1 LKHFIEFAERGARAL
16 GEFVAGSIGD
26 FDSPFEKAV
35 CSALAERGWQMHPQ
49 VGVSAF
55 RVDLGVVDP
64 DAPGRYLAGVECDG
78 ATYHRSATARDR
90 DKLREQ
96 VLRGLGWEIIRI
108 WSTDWWVDMPGT
120 LDKVDAKL
128 RRLLNAKREAEM
140 AAAESAAVIV
150 EQVIVAA
157 KADENVKVSVEP
169 KPSESSP
176 AIPTVVVEDAQETVA
191 LYARASSVVTTTSPD
206 VFVEVDL
213 AATDHVAEPDL
224 FFAGS
229 YDRRLLGMITTVV
242 EAEGPVRDEVLA
254 RRIARAH
261 GWMRTGA
268 RILNRVVE
276 LTVKHFETE
285 TESVGLF
292 IWPKRLTEKSAI
304 TFRSPV
310 VGTARQVDEVS
321 LAELKV
327 LANRFRDQ
335 GHDEEEALIAMSRE
349 LGLLRARATS
359 RERLMEAW
367 RAEI

>member
-1 LKHFIEFAERGARAL
+1 
-16 GEFVAGSIGD
+16 
-26 FDSPFEKAV
+26 
-35 CSALAERGWQMHPQ
+35 
-49 VGVSAF
+49 
-55 RVDLGVVDP
+55 
-64 DAPGRYLAGVECDG
+64 
-78 ATYHRSATARDR
+78 
-90 DKLREQ
+90 
-96 VLRGLGWEIIRI
+96 
-108 WSTDWWVDMPGT
+108 MPGT

-261 GWMRTGA
+261 GWMRTGT

-335 GHDEEEALIAMSRE
+335 GHDEEEALIGMSRE